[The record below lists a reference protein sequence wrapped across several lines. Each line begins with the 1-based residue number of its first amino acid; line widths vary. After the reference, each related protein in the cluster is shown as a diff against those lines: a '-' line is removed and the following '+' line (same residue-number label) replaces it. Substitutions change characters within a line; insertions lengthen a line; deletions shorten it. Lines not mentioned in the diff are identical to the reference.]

1 MSAPGKKPSWRSRFP
16 AWRLYL
22 ALVVAYFGSVALW
35 WFHPQMSASVFQA
48 GVIALAAVVTG
59 LVGLALGNPFGP
71 ILFYDLVCTSRR
83 GRYVLIRCL
92 YLAALLGMLF
102 LLYVEWFGLDAVF
115 GVQTQNHE
123 PMDEKRIAAFNE
135 QFFGIVMGVQYVVV
149 VLLTP
154 GMTAGAVADEKDRRT
169 LDYLLTTD
177 LGASEIVFGKLIA
190 RLATLSLILLT
201 GLPILSL
208 LQLLGGV
215 DPNLLLSG
223 FAATAMTLLSLAALS
238 LLNSVY
244 ATKPRTA
251 ILLTYLQAGAYFV
264 FSFVA
269 LWVYD
274 VGKIPWPL
282 NWLASGNI
290 VVALEESRT
299 GPTGP
304 GGRPTSSLI
313 SGLPNVLLHYSLF
326 HLVVAFVCLTL
337 AVVGFRLW
345 ARWQASSRSRKAF
358 TISISEKRLPRVGN
372 RPLFWREVY
381 AEPLFRLGMTSSI
394 IITTFV
400 AICLIATG
408 FVILTLAGVAL
419 LTWLM
424 DAKQVMN
431 EPINIAVRIMGTVLA
446 TLCLM
451 GVAIRASGSIGG
463 ERDRQT
469 LDTLL
474 TTPVENDSIVWSKWW
489 GSILGVRKG
498 LYMLLALWILGVVTT
513 GVSPL
518 AVPLLLLGWLAYAG
532 FVAGVGMIF
541 SLHCRTTLRATIWT
555 MITVIGVGA
564 GHWLLYLCCCGP
576 FMMVT
581 SQPPVLGGPARSESA
596 EWTDQVME
604 FQKYALTPPVSLYW
618 LTFRTEELSDS
629 DVDDIAGSRIRIYHD
644 SEELVLTR
652 LTYCLIGMAIYGLT
666 GGILLLITR
675 GQFGAVIG
683 RLPLANLPDKRRP
696 SGKRKSS
703 PK

>member
-1 MSAPGKKPSWRSRFP
+1 MSAVVKKPIPRSRFP
-16 AWRLYL
+16 AWRLYA
-22 ALVVAYFGSVALW
+22 ALVITYLCGVALW
-35 WFHPQMSASVFQA
+35 WFHPQMSAAAFQI
-48 GVIALAAVVTG
+48 GLVALAAVVTG
-59 LVGLALGNPFGP
+59 IVAQSLVGNPFGP
-71 ILFYDLVCTSRR
+71 ILFYDLICTSRR
-83 GRYVLIRCL
+83 GRYILIRCI
-92 YLAALLGMLF
+92 YLAALLAMLF
-102 LLYVEWFGLDAVF
+102 LLYVEKFGID
-115 GVQTQNHE
+115 GVSGE
-123 PMDEKRIAAFNE
+123 RMDEKRIAQFNE
-135 QFFGIVMGVQYVVV
+135 QFFQIIMGVQYAVV

-154 GMTAGAVADEKDRRT
+154 GLTAGAVADEKDRRT

-177 LGASEIVFGKLIA
+177 LGDSEIVFGKLIA

-201 GLPILSL
+201 GLPIFSL

-223 FAATAMTLLSLAALS
+223 FAATAMTLLSLASLS

-264 FSFVA
+264 FSYVA

-274 VGKIPWPL
+274 VGKMPWPV

-290 VVALEESRT
+290 VVALEESRWANFSGFG
-299 GPTGP
+299 GPN
-304 GGRPTSSLI
+304 TSSLI
-313 SGLPNVLLHYSLF
+313 SGLPNILLEYSLF
-326 HLVVAFVCLTL
+326 HLIVTVVCLTL
-337 AVVGFRLW
+337 AIGGFRLW
-345 ARWQASSRSRKAF
+345 ARWQASTRSRKAF
-358 TISISEKRLPRVGN
+358 TVSLSEKRLPRVGN

-381 AEPLFRLGMTSSI
+381 VEPLFRLGLTSSI

-400 AICLIATG
+400 ALCLIASG
-408 FVILTLAGVAL
+408 FVVLTLAGVAL
-419 LTWLM
+419 LTWVM
-424 DAKQVMN
+424 GTPQIMN
-431 EPINIAVRIMGTVLA
+431 EPINLAVRIMGTVLA
-446 TLCLM
+446 TLSLF

-498 LYMLLALWILGVVTT
+498 LYLLLALWVLGVVTT
-513 GVSPL
+513 GVSPW
-518 AVPLLLLGWLAYAG
+518 AVPLLLLGWLAYAA

-541 SLHCRTTLRATIWT
+541 SLYCRTTLRATIWT

-576 FMMVT
+576 VMMVT
-581 SQPPVLGGPARSESA
+581 SPAQPLGAPRTSESA

-604 FQKYALTPPVSLYW
+604 FQKCALTPPYALYW
-618 LTFRTEELSDS
+618 LTFRTEELSNS
-629 DVDDIAGSRIRIYHD
+629 DVDDMLGSRGRIYQD

-652 LTYCLIGMAIYGLT
+652 LTYCLIGMALYGLT

-675 GQFGAVIG
+675 GQFGTVVG
-683 RLPLANLPDKRRP
+683 RLPFVIMPQKGPPR
-696 SGKRKSS
+696 GK
-703 PK
+703 

>member
-1 MSAPGKKPSWRSRFP
+1 MSVVDKKPIPRSGFP
-16 AWRLYL
+16 AWRLY
-22 ALVVAYFGSVALW
+22 AAFVIAYFGAVALW
-35 WFHPQMSASVFQA
+35 WFHPQMSVAAFQA
-48 GVIALAAVVTG
+48 GLVALVTVVTG
-59 LVGLALGNPFGP
+59 LVALAMGNPFGP
-71 ILFYDLVCTSRR
+71 ILFYDLICTSRR
-83 GRYVLIRCL
+83 GRYVLIRCF
-92 YLAALLGMLF
+92 YLAALLAMLF
-102 LLYVEWFGLDAVF
+102 LLYVEWFGID
-115 GVQTQNHE
+115 GISGEQ
-123 PMDEKRIAAFNE
+123 MDEKRIAAFNE
-135 QFFGIVMGVQYVVV
+135 QFFGIIMGVQYVVV

-154 GMTAGAVADEKDRRT
+154 GLTAGAVADEKDRRT

-201 GLPILSL
+201 GLPIFSL

-264 FSFVA
+264 FSTVA
-269 LWVYD
+269 LWAYD
-274 VGKIPWPL
+274 VGKIPWPF

-290 VVALEESRT
+290 VVALEESRAAT
-299 GPTGP
+299 AGP
-304 GGRPTSSLI
+304 GVRTTNSLI
-313 SGLPNVLLHYSLF
+313 SGLPHILLEYSLF
-326 HLVVAFVCLTL
+326 HFVVAVVSLTI

-345 ARWQASSRSRKAF
+345 ARWQASTRSRKAF
-358 TISISEKRLPRVGN
+358 TVSLSEKRLPLVGN

-381 AEPLFRLGMTSSI
+381 AEPLFRLGLTSSI
-394 IITTFV
+394 IVTTFV
-400 AICLIATG
+400 ALCLIASG
-408 FVILTLAGVAL
+408 FVVLTLAGVAL
-419 LTWLM
+419 ISWVMGTT
-424 DAKQVMN
+424 QVMN
-431 EPINIAVRIMGTVLA
+431 EPINLIVRVMGTVLA
-446 TLCLM
+446 TLTLL
-451 GVAIRASGSIGG
+451 GVGIRASGSIGG

-498 LYMLLALWILGVVTT
+498 LYMLLALWVLGVVTT

-518 AVPLLLLGWLAYAG
+518 AVPLLLLGWLAYAA

-541 SLHCRTTLRATIWT
+541 SLYCRTTLRATIWT
-555 MITVIGVGA
+555 MITVIGAFA

-576 FMMVT
+576 VMAVA
-581 SQPPVLGGPARSESA
+581 SPPAGGFGGPTRGESA

-604 FQKYALTPPVSLYW
+604 FQKYALTPPVALYW
-618 LTFRTEELSDS
+618 LTFRPEELNDS
-629 DVDDIAGSRIRIYHD
+629 EVDDILGSRTRIYHD

-652 LTYCLIGMAIYGLT
+652 LTYCLIGMALYGLT
-666 GGILLLITR
+666 GGILLLVTR
-675 GQFGAVIG
+675 GQFGVVVG
-683 RLPLANLPDKRRP
+683 RLPLVTVPEKRRP
-696 SGKRKSS
+696 SGQKKSS
-703 PK
+703 